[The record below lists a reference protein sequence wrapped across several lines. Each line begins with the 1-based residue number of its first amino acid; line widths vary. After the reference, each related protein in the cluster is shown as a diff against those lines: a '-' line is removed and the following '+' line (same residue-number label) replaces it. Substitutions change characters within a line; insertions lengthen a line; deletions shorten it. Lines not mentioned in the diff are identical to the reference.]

1 MNYFVCLITKN
12 KSLKNN
18 VILIITVCIYQ
29 FYDLRIKYTI
39 KKNNKNWR

>member
-1 MNYFVCLITKN
+1 MLNTLIAKN

-18 VILIITVCIYQ
+18 VILIITVYMYQ

-39 KKNNKNWR
+39 KKK